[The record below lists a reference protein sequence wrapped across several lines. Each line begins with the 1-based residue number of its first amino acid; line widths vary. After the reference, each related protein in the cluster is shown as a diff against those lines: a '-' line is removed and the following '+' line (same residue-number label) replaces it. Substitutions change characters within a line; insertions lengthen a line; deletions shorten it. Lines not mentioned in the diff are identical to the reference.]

1 MSWTRRCT
9 CLSNRMSQ
17 GAVTMRGSVTA
28 GWGVGGPGFMGGG
41 GQGAGQVSE
50 L

>member
-1 MSWTRRCT
+1 MSWTCRCT
-9 CLSNRMSQ
+9 CLSDRMSQ
-17 GAVTMRGSVTA
+17 GAVTTRESARA
-28 GWGVGGPGFMGGG
+28 GWGVGGPGFVGGG